1 MESTVR
7 YKNEI
12 EVDYPTLIEFRES
25 YKKTIAI
32 KIEKL
37 EENLIDY
44 LRFEEITW
52 LKRPKISVK
61 IAHWSKYGLH
71 KIEAIEK
78 VKTAG
83 NNKVRTK

>member
-44 LRFEEITW
+44 LRFEEIT
-52 LKRPKISVK
+52 
-61 IAHWSKYGLH
+61 
-71 KIEAIEK
+71 
-78 VKTAG
+78 
-83 NNKVRTK
+83 